1 MWSKNRGS
9 KIKHLEVETEVVIES
24 TIVWKQKA
32 YTEMYSMSIFNT
44 SFESISPDN
53 ETEFSDK
60 KNSGIKKIYI
70 QETKI
75 LRNSNFDSSVKSIR
89 CK

>member
-1 MWSKNRGS
+1 
-9 KIKHLEVETEVVIES
+9 
-24 TIVWKQKA
+24 
-32 YTEMYSMSIFNT
+32 MYSMSIFNT

-53 ETEFSDK
+53 ETEFPDK

-75 LRNSNFDSSVKSIR
+75 LRNSNFDSSVKSIG

>member
-1 MWSKNRGS
+1 M
-9 KIKHLEVETEVVIES
+9 ETGVVIES

-32 YTEMYSMSIFNT
+32 YMEMYSMSMSNT
-44 SFESISPDN
+44 SFESASPDN
-53 ETEFSDK
+53 ETEFPDK
-60 KNSGIKKIYI
+60 KNSGIKKIHI

>member
-1 MWSKNRGS
+1 MWSRNRGS
-9 KIKHLEVETEVVIES
+9 KIKHLEVETGVVIES

-44 SFESISPDN
+44 SFESTSPDN
-53 ETEFSDK
+53 ETEFPDK
-60 KNSGIKKIYI
+60 KNSSIKKIYI

-75 LRNSNFDSSVKSIR
+75 LKNSNFDSSVKSIG